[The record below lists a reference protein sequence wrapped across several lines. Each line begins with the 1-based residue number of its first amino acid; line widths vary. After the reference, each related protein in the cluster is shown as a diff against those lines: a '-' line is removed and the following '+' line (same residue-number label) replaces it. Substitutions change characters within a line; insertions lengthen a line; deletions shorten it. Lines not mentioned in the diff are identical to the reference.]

1 MGKVK
6 TRLLGMEEIEEKQKK
21 EQKEKAKE
29 KKMAK
34 KTEKKEEPK
43 KKEEKKEVKVK
54 KAKKIIVKQRGKK
67 YIGVKKLVDITKSYG
82 LADAVELLKKMKTA
96 KFDAAVELHLVI
108 DEVGLKGE
116 I

>member
-1 MGKVK
+1 MPMISRRQRKLSPAPPEVWELTLKIKNQKMGKVK

-67 YIGVKKLVDITKSYG
+67 YIGVKKLLDITKSYG
-82 LADAVELLKKMKTA
+82 LAD
-96 KFDAAVELHLVI
+96 
-108 DEVGLKGE
+108 
-116 I
+116 